1 MLSTCLRESARTP
14 TSFAG
19 VYEAMARELLA
30 FLLRRT
36 FDVEVARDLTAETF
50 ARAFEH
56 RGRFRGDTDAEASAW
71 LYGIARNLL
80 ARYARDGVTERR
92 AVERLGIRVP
102 AVSEDDHQRIVE
114 LAGLADMRAT
124 VADLFSSLPADQRDA
139 LRLRVIDER
148 DYGEVAATLGVSEVA
163 ARARVSRA
171 LRRIA
176 DVVDMPIPN
185 EVSP

>member
-1 MLSTCLRESARTP
+1 MAETLSTCLRESARTP
-14 TSFAG
+14 TAFTG
-19 VYEAMARELLA
+19 VYEAMASELLA

-124 VADLFSSLPADQRDA
+124 VADLFSSRPTSATHCGCGSSTSATTARWRRRSA
-139 LRLRVIDER
+139 CRRTRRER
-148 DYGEVAATLGVSEVA
+148 ACRGRCAGSPTWSTCRS
-163 ARARVSRA
+163 RAR
-171 LRRIA
+171 
-176 DVVDMPIPN
+176 
-185 EVSP
+185 